1 MANYQI
7 NGSGNVNIFAEVQN
21 RYTVKEIAEQL
32 GIRFHKVGGSLRSDS
47 IFGNGE
53 GKDAFAVY
61 EKSNTWYDF
70 MERRGGDVVDLLA
83 CMKFNGDKGAALKE
97 LMPEWI
103 PEKIRVQK
111 NQRDEFMKDIER
123 WHADLFNSNKQASV
137 RALAYLHSRKIT
149 DETIRAQK
157 IGIMPMGA
165 TYRTV
170 FPYWDESGKNVLYFT
185 SRCYDWSGK
194 GENPDEQKYMKASL
208 SKYPFLKNSIQGLDT
223 LDRGREEIVVT
234 EGEFDFQAFRQAGYS
249 VITPN
254 GGDFGKLMPHAIE
267 KIKDFKMVYLAFD
280 NDEAGKE
287 FTYKMAREL
296 IKERIPFKVI
306 EHNVGKDISDYYQV
320 YGNLDALIE
329 NARMGTKWV
338 VQECLA
344 PTKPLSQMTIG
355 EQDKVKKKIRDFI
368 LEISPFTD
376 EIDITDIVLSLS
388 AFFDKTW
395 LNETRRIGKKG
406 MNEVEINEVVKAHHQ
421 LMYNE
426 KCGFYEYEDGIW
438 KEKMNDQ
445 IGGHIAEVYGRN
457 ATGSKVETTLRL
469 LKKDKSIW
477 SEIPLNG
484 LNMRSCVTF
493 MNGTVHIDENGKGTL
508 RSFSANDYTTVKLPY
523 RFNADATC
531 NEWNRFIKDVTNG
544 NKKRQKLL
552 KQFAGYLLLPDC
564 RFQKALMLKGSG
576 SNGKSV
582 FVNVLSKML
591 GGSQGY
597 VSFVEPSKINKD
609 FRLMP
614 FKNSWANVSADTE
627 NDLRGSEGVFKKV
640 VAGENLEDAYKF
652 KSPFSFPTRSKM
664 IMCCNYFPTISD
676 TSDGFMRRFLI
687 VDFPMHYIDAKK
699 VSPDTNER
707 PLDVNLEQKLL
718 KELPGI
724 FNWALEGLQE
734 LLAQNGFTE
743 TGEHEK
749 LINEFVR
756 INNPLMSF
764 AESNEEKFFEVKETV
779 KEGKKVSKRKISQ
792 AYRHWAEDES
802 EPLIC
807 GRRLHTGLSAIFARL
822 GWKFKEE
829 KNSWTF
835 EDIQLAGSEHGNDKE
850 KDANHVQ
857 NEDRKTA
864 DLAVV
869 K

>member
-1 MANYQI
+1 MQNSSLVKD
-7 NGSGNVNIFAEVQN
+7 NENIFQAVQES
-21 RYTVKEIAEQL
+21 YTVKEVAEQL
-32 GIRFHKVGGSLRSDS
+32 GIRLHKVGGSLRADS
-47 IFGNGE
+47 IFGNGD
-53 GKDAFAVY
+53 GHDAFAVY
-61 EKSNTWYDF
+61 PESNRWYDF
-70 MERRGGDVVDLLA
+70 MENKGGDVTDLVA
-83 CMKFNGDKGAALKE
+83 YVKFNGDKVKALQE
-97 LMPEWI
+97 LMPNFV
-103 PEKIRVQK
+103 PEKIRIQK
-111 NQRDEFMKDIER
+111 NQRDEFMKEIER
-123 WHADLFNSNKQASV
+123 WHNDLLNPNKPMSV
-137 RALAYLHSRKIT
+137 RAMAYLRSRKIT
-149 DETIRAQK
+149 DATIKEQK
-157 IGIMPMGA
+157 IGVAAFGA
-165 TYRTV
+165 ANRLI

-194 GENPDEQKYMKASL
+194 GENPNEQKYMKASL
-208 SKYPFLKNSIQGLDT
+208 TKYPFLKNSIQGLDT
-223 LDRGREEIVVT
+223 LNRGREEIIIT

-254 GGDFGKLMPHAIE
+254 GGDFGKLTAQAIE
-267 KIKDFKMVYLAFD
+267 KIKDFKIVYLAFD

-329 NARMGTKWV
+329 NARMGTKWC

-344 PTKPLSQMTIG
+344 PTKPLSQMSIG

-388 AFFDKTW
+388 AFFDKSW
-395 LNETRRIGKKG
+395 LNEIKRVGKKG
-406 MNEVEINEVVKAHHQ
+406 MNEMEINEVVKAHHQ
-421 LMYNE
+421 LMYHE

-457 ATGSKVETTLRL
+457 ATGSKVDTTLRL

-484 LNMRSCVTF
+484 FNMQSCVTF
-493 MNGTVHIDENGKGTL
+493 MNGTVHIDEYGKGTL
-508 RSFSANDYTTVKLPY
+508 RPFSSNDYTTIKLPY

-531 NEWNRFIKDVTNG
+531 NEWKRFIKDVTNS

-564 RFQKALMLKGSG
+564 RFQKALMLKGGG

-614 FKNSWANVSADTE
+614 FKKSWANVSADTE

-699 VSPDTNER
+699 VRPDTNER

-734 LLAQNGFTE
+734 LLAQGGFTE

-749 LINEFVR
+749 LINEFIR
-756 INNPLMSF
+756 MNNPLMSF
-764 AESNEEKFFEVKETV
+764 AESNEGNFFEVKETV

-807 GRRLHTGLSAIFARL
+807 GRRLHTGLSAIFTRL
-822 GWKFKEE
+822 GWKFTED

-835 EDIQLAGSEHGNDKE
+835 GDIQLAKPERDDDEKKGVDK
-850 KDANHVQ
+850 Q
-857 NEDRKTA
+857 TA
-864 DLAVV
+864 DLVAEN
-869 K
+869 